1 MGKPCSQQRNWG
13 KTHEISEFQ
22 DKGRHFLTTRCLLGV
37 PSPARSRSSRSPSSK
52 ATKRDQSKICPDFTA
67 AVLAPLHLP
76 PNPSLTHQY
85 PWDVGT
91 GETQTPAAPRG
102 PCLPGLPKAG
112 AGRAERPR
120 HGPAA
125 CCCSTAGT
133 RLAAPIQKDS
143 STPRAVPCLPPNT
156 PPDALQSPAPCHWPV
171 AGGGGG
177 DKRRDE
183 HLAVLIS
190 TGISI

>member
-1 MGKPCSQQRNWG
+1 MPHATLPGPTSGPGTSRP
-13 KTHEISEFQ
+13 
-22 DKGRHFLTTRCLLGV
+22 GRHEDPQHTG
-37 PSPARSRSSRSPSSK
+37 S
-52 ATKRDQSKICPDFTA
+52 A

-85 PWDVGT
+85 PWDVGI

-102 PCLPGLPKAG
+102 EGWLPGMGCLPAQSWGW
-112 AGRAERPR
+112 RAERPR

-125 CCCSTAGT
+125 CCCTTAGT
-133 RLAAPIQKDS
+133 RLTAPVQKDS
-143 STPRAVPCLPPNT
+143 RTPRAVPCLPPNT
-156 PPDALQSPAPCHWPV
+156 PHDALQSPAPCRWSV

-177 DKRRDE
+177 DKHRDE

>member
-1 MGKPCSQQRNWG
+1 MPGRRRLAASRGRLCRMPPCL
-13 KTHEISEFQ
+13 
-22 DKGRHFLTTRCLLGV
+22 D
-37 PSPARSRSSRSPSSK
+37 P
-52 ATKRDQSKICPDFTA
+52 
-67 AVLAPLHLP
+67 
-76 PNPSLTHQY
+76 
-85 PWDVGT
+85 
-91 GETQTPAAPRG
+91 PAAPAPPGPAGMRTPSTRG
-102 PCLPGLPKAG
+102 LRPCWHRSTCPQIPASRTSTPGTWESGRPRPQQHPEVRGGCQGWGACLPRAG

-133 RLAAPIQKDS
+133 RLTAPVQKDS
-143 STPRAVPCLPPNT
+143 KTTRAVPCLPPNT
-156 PPDALQSPAPCHWPV
+156 PHDALQSPAPCRWSV